1 MTSGWRARI
10 GLLCVDDED
19 QDGEYWKCVPE
30 GVSVLITRLAIPPG
44 EFNVQV
50 ASQVAAGSDIEESA
64 KRLVIPQPQCIAL
77 ACTAL
82 SFVRGVGY
90 DEEISQRIQ
99 RATGIRA
106 TTTSTGT
113 VNALRKLGV
122 KRVAVATPYSE
133 EINQKLREFLE
144 GNGFEVV
151 SMRGLGKSDV
161 PVATVYRF
169 VRELDEPSAEG
180 VFISCTNFCPTGI
193 IEPLEQDLGK
203 PVVTAIQATMWE
215 ALNLAG
221 VRPQLPGLGC
231 LYS

>member
-1 MTSGWRARI
+1 MSSGWRARI
-10 GLLCVDDED
+10 GLLCPADECED
-19 QDGEYWKCVPE
+19 REYWKYVPE
-30 GVSVLITRLAIPPG
+30 GVAVLITRIAIPPG
-44 EFNVQV
+44 ELDVQLACEV
-50 ASQVAAGSDIEESA
+50 AQGSDIEESA
-64 KRLVIPQPQCIAL
+64 KRVVIPQPRCIAL
-77 ACTAL
+77 ACTEL
-82 SFVRGVGY
+82 SFIRGVGY

-106 TTTSTGT
+106 TTTSTAS
-113 VNALRKLGV
+113 VNALRKLDV
-122 KRVAVATPYSE
+122 RKVAVATPYSE
-133 EINQKLREFLE
+133 DINQRLAEFLE

-151 SMRGLGKSDV
+151 SLRGLGEWDV

-169 VRELDEPSAEG
+169 VRQVDEPSAEG
-180 VFISCTNFCPTGI
+180 VFISCANFCPAGI

-203 PVVTAIQATMWE
+203 PVVTAAQATMWE